1 MKRNKT
7 KDRNCLAEIIQAVNE
22 PKQDTSEILDKT
34 FQIPKK
40 TVTWTLID
48 DTNPHY
54 NCWKSSIGYI
64 EAFAKYEDP
73 NVVKPYGMAS
83 RSKSLS
89 EEE

>member
-1 MKRNKT
+1 MKYSNV
-7 KDRNCLAEIIQAVNE
+7 KDRNCVADIIQAANE
-22 PKQDTSEILDKT
+22 QKQDIPEILDKT

-54 NCWKSSIGYI
+54 NRWESSIGYI

-73 NVVKPYGMAS
+73 NVTKPYGMAS